1 MRKEVLFAILAGL
14 TLGLIIAFGIYRANV
29 ALSPK
34 NQDQASSSPTPTP
47 KPEFAIS
54 LLSPSNL
61 DVFTQNRVTLSGIT
75 KAEAYVA
82 ISTEEKDYTIPADS
96 KGSFEAEVELVGGV
110 NQLVITAFDE
120 KGSEVT
126 QKLFLLFSSEFEKYM
141 KADEVKEETQN
152 ATDSVRDKVQ
162 QKVSQALKSPKAL
175 LGTVTDI
182 SENTLQIKSGS
193 GEIEQLSVSSETS
206 VVKTGK
212 TPKEVKL
219 TEVAI
224 GDFIVAMGFK
234 NGNGVLNTKRIL
246 ISSPIE
252 STNRRAIFAKVFEG
266 GKKDIIFQIVKTEE
280 DQKIV
285 PDKNVSVFLLSDGK
299 TAKIKFAD
307 LKAEDTI
314 LALGVDSDSTFSART
329 IFIVK
334 RP

>member
-34 NQDQASSSPTPTP
+34 NQDQQRPSSPTP
-47 KPEFAIS
+47 KPEFVITLA
-54 LLSPSNL
+54 SPSDL
-61 DVFTQNRVTLSGIT
+61 DVFTENPVTLSGIT
-75 KAEAYVA
+75 KVNAYVA
-82 ISTEEKDYTIPADS
+82 VSTEEEDYITRVDS
-96 KGSFEAEVELVGGV
+96 KGSFEVEVELVGGV
-110 NQLVITAFDE
+110 NQLVIVAFDE

-126 QKLFLLFSSEFEKYM
+126 QKLLLVFSTEFAKYV
-141 KADEVKEETQN
+141 KVDEAKEETQN

-162 QKVSQALKSPKAL
+162 QKVSQALKSPRGL

-182 SENTLQIKSGS
+182 LENTLQIKSGA

-206 VVKTGK
+206 VLKTGK

-219 TEVAI
+219 TDVAI
-224 GDFIVAMGFK
+224 GDYIVAMGFK
-234 NGNGVLNTKRIL
+234 NGNGVLDTKRIL

-266 GKKDIIFQIVKTEE
+266 GKKYIISQIVKTKE
-280 DQKIV
+280 DQKV
-285 PDKNVSVFLLSDGK
+285 APDKNVTVLLLTDPK

-307 LKAEDTI
+307 LKEEDLI
-314 LALGVDSDSTFSART
+314 VALGEEMDNTFSART
-329 IFIVK
+329 IFVVK